1 VISLE
6 GDNLVVFYMISLH
19 LKSDLTRGVAFLDE
33 ENLVVFYLISLHQ
46 KSDPIRR
53 VDFGGNGLSRCG
65 TIV

>member
-1 VISLE
+1 
-6 GDNLVVFYMISLH
+6 MISLH

-53 VDFGGNGLSRCG
+53 VDFGGNGLSRCE